1 MNIQRR
7 RIIDEYS
14 LGNIAKTLQDPINAC
29 ESTAFRV
36 FSFYLPLQDPENM
49 PEQGKYG
56 GDSFLVDELNDGR
69 LFVIFR
75 NGVGHGMLGRNA
87 IKRSNSVLDDL
98 LLGTVAED
106 DISEKIKKIDLFSD
120 LGTLAYCWNEL
131 ALRRHGG
138 RSPKQSALST
148 LIAGTHHAAQFKYV
162 NFGDSYIL
170 ICGKDIKNINEL
182 KSGKYG
188 IGSPIMTLM
197 LKKRVDYLNSLTA
210 DIESGNKLILISDGI
225 TESRDKNDE
234 KNLFGIDRVTA
245 IINTNITSSSN
256 QIIRA
261 LNDAVADF
269 TQNKLADDYTIL
281 LLEKK

>member
-1 MNIQRR
+1 MKVWHWK
-7 RIIDEYS
+7 S
-14 LGNIAKTLQDPINAC
+14 
-29 ESTAFRV
+29 
-36 FSFYLPLQDPENM
+36 
-49 PEQGKYG
+49 
-56 GDSFLVDELNDGR
+56 
-69 LFVIFR
+69 
-75 NGVGHGMLGRNA
+75 
-87 IKRSNSVLDDL
+87 
-98 LLGTVAED
+98 
-106 DISEKIKKIDLFSD
+106 
-120 LGTLAYCWNEL
+120 
-131 ALRRHGG
+131 
-138 RSPKQSALST
+138 
-148 LIAGTHHAAQFKYV
+148 

-225 TESRDKNDE
+225 TEARDKNDE